1 MKRRDF
7 LSKTALIGAGIPLGV
22 SSVALSSCSDQPAT
36 KSYTAEELGMFSFEE
51 VAPEGKPLKAA
62 LIGCGSRGTGAALQ
76 FLAAGKELSIIAL
89 ADVFADRM
97 DSCRKILKEDQNN
110 EVPDANCFI
119 GFDAFKKVLDMNEV
133 DLVLLCT
140 PTFFRPE
147 HFKAAVDAGKH
158 VFMEKPC
165 AVDPTGVR
173 TVIAAAKAATVK
185 GLTVVTGTHKRHR
198 RDYWEAY
205 LKVRNGLIGDLVH
218 ATAHGHQGAMWFKN
232 RRPEWDDMEYCIR
245 NWFNIYWLSGGL
257 FIDQTIHNID
267 VATWFL
273 DRTPAKAVGFGGRA
287 QRKIGDTYDFLAVDY
302 HYDNGTRMLA
312 TGRQID
318 GCDGNFSE
326 QIYGSEGVAFL
337 TDSSENVMIK
347 DYEGNILWQYDYK
360 AMPVKNPYEQEHVHL
375 VESIRLNKKINQ
387 AEALA
392 YSCQIAILGCEAA
405 FSGKALTWEEMMSS
419 SLKYGPEKAEFGA
432 LPDYREGIV
441 PIPGIAPRAIE

>member
-7 LSKTALIGAGIPLGV
+7 LTNSVLTGVGIPLGV
-22 SSVALSSCSDQPAT
+22 APLAFSSCNGQQTSKTISP
-36 KSYTAEELGMFSFEE
+36 EELGMFSFATI
-51 VAPEGKPLKAA
+51 APDGKPLKAA
-62 LIGCGSRGTGAALQ
+62 LIGCGSRGTGAAVQ
-76 FLAAGKELSIIAL
+76 FLAAGSDLSIIAL

-97 DSCRKILKEDQNN
+97 ESCRKTLKEHSNN
-110 EVPDANCFI
+110 EVPDTNCFI
-119 GFDAFKKVLDMNEV
+119 GFDAFRKVLDMNEV
-133 DLVLLCT
+133 ELVLLCT

-147 HFKAAVDAGKH
+147 HFKAAIDAGKH

-173 TVIAAAKAATVK
+173 TVLVSAKAAMNK

-198 RDYWEAY
+198 RDYWEAFVQ
-205 LKVRNGLIGDLVH
+205 VRNRLIGDLIH

-232 RRPEWDDMEYCIR
+232 RRPEWNDMEYCIR

-273 DRTPAKAVGFGGRA
+273 GQFPTRAIGMGGRA
-287 QRKIGDTYDFLAVDY
+287 QRTIGDTYDFQSVDY
-302 HYDNGTRMLA
+302 HYEKGKRMLA

-326 QIYGSEGVAFL
+326 QIYGSKGIAFL
-337 TDSSENVMIK
+337 TDSSEDVKIM
-347 DYEGNILWQYDYK
+347 DYNGNILWKYDYE
-360 AMPVKNPYEQEHVHL
+360 AMPVKNPYEQEHIHL
-375 VESIRLNKKINQ
+375 VESIRQNKKINQ

-405 FSGKALTWEEMMSS
+405 FTGKALTWEEMMSS
-419 SLKYGPEKAEFGA
+419 GLRYGPEKIEFGN
-432 LPDYREGIV
+432 LPNYQEGVV
-441 PIPGIAPRAIE
+441 PVPGQTPKAT

>member
-165 AVDPTGVR
+165 AVDPTG
-173 TVIAAAKAATVK
+173 I
-185 GLTVVTGTHKRHR
+185 LVV
-198 RDYWEAY
+198 
-205 LKVRNGLIGDLVH
+205 
-218 ATAHGHQGAMWFKN
+218 
-232 RRPEWDDMEYCIR
+232 
-245 NWFNIYWLSGGL
+245 L
-257 FIDQTIHNID
+257 FC
-267 VATWFL
+267 L
-273 DRTPAKAVGFGGRA
+273 
-287 QRKIGDTYDFLAVDY
+287 
-302 HYDNGTRMLA
+302 
-312 TGRQID
+312 
-318 GCDGNFSE
+318 
-326 QIYGSEGVAFL
+326 
-337 TDSSENVMIK
+337 
-347 DYEGNILWQYDYK
+347 
-360 AMPVKNPYEQEHVHL
+360 PVL
-375 VESIRLNKKINQ
+375 L
-387 AEALA
+387 
-392 YSCQIAILGCEAA
+392 A
-405 FSGKALTWEEMMSS
+405 FSSS
-419 SLKYGPEKAEFGA
+419 
-432 LPDYREGIV
+432 
-441 PIPGIAPRAIE
+441 